1 MKSLFIIILCLVGSK
16 VFAQTNDV
24 VIQEKSSE
32 WIKVT
37 SVISEPKPKSTR
49 IVKRKTSSKKPLT
62 NKKNTQ
68 EEFDKTNNQVN
79 RFKKATKG

>member
-16 VFAQTNDV
+16 GFGQSNDV
-24 VIQEKSSE
+24 VVQEKSSE

-79 RFKKATKG
+79 RFKKAKKG